1 MLSYTKLMHKI
12 NSTFAVPKLSR
23 HSFMKI
29 HVCAGDVPLQ
39 LHPLQ
44 QEQSYYSGCK
54 ACGNN
59 VLEVSAHSAA
69 VFVQQH
75 G

>member
-1 MLSYTKLMHKI
+1 MCCAKLALSTDGVMRI
-12 NSTFAVPKLSR
+12 S
-23 HSFMKI
+23 
-29 HVCAGDVPLQ
+29 VCAGEVPFQ

-54 ACGNN
+54 ACSNN
-59 VLEVSAHSAA
+59 MLEVSAHGAA

-75 G
+75 EYRLQ